1 MTLEAQAPATLKAEA
16 PDSLEARALA
26 ALDTVRDPEL
36 DTSIV
41 ELGFVASC
49 AADDSGVVAVRLR
62 LPTFF
67 CAPNFAFL
75 MVADA
80 HDAVSAVP
88 GVARAEIV
96 LTDHFAAMTI
106 NDGVA
111 ARAGFK
117 ASFAGEAEGELDEL
131 RRTFVRKA
139 MLAGQDRVAR
149 PLLAAGYTP
158 DQLAGLRLADVPGS
172 ADLNRLRERR
182 AELGIRTDDDAPLM
196 VDETGAPVG
205 VEGLPLHL
213 RRARSTRVSMEV
225 NGGECLSLL
234 AARYGVGSV
243 TDHDT
248 TRDDAMREKA
258 R

>member
-1 MTLEAQAPATLKAEA
+1 MTLR
-16 PDSLEARALA
+16 SGALA

-49 AADDSGVVAVRLR
+49 TVSYDDATGDATVAVRLR

-88 GVARAEIV
+88 GVARADIV
-96 LTDHFAAMTI
+96 LTDHFAAMAI

-111 ARAGFK
+111 ARAGFM
-117 ASFAGEAEGELDEL
+117 ASFAGEAEDELDEL

-149 PLLAAGYTP
+149 PLLASGHTP
-158 DQLAGLRLADVPGS
+158 AGLAQVRLGDIPAS
-172 ADLNRLRERR
+172 ADLTRLRERR
-182 AELGIRTDDDAPLM
+182 AELGIRADDDAPLM
-196 VDETGAPVG
+196 VDETGSPVG

-213 RRARSTRVSMEV
+213 RRVRGTRVSMEV

-234 AARYGVGSV
+234 ATRYGVGSV
-243 TDHDT
+243 TDRESDV
-248 TRDDAMREKA
+248 RGKVEMR
-258 R
+258 